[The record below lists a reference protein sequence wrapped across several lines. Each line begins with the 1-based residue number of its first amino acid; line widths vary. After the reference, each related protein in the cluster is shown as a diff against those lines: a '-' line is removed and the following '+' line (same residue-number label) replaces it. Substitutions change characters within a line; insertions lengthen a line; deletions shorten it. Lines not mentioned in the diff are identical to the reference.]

1 MIKNSSKKGYIKI
14 ATYRI
19 KIATLPIDQNSDISK
34 LINWNVYIKI
44 ATYRIKIATL
54 PIDQNSDIS
63 KLINWNVYIKIA
75 TVAITGKL
83 GKKYG
88 QVLK

>member
-1 MIKNSSKKGYIKI
+1 MIFDILLIEWGY
-14 ATYRI
+14 I
-19 KIATLPIDQNSDISK
+19 KIATLPIDQN
-34 LINWNVYIKI
+34 
-44 ATYRIKIATL
+44 TL

-83 GKKYG
+83 EKNMVKC
-88 QVLK
+88 